1 MTEENLKMKT
11 KMLAVFALTA
21 QLVSGAAMAQHH
33 GGNHGGG
40 NHGNNNNF
48 NSNDIFGNKNDW
60 RNQYI
65 GTPTFRI
72 SDDQK
77 LQVIRERWK
86 VLKTEV
92 EALNK
97 RIQTK
102 QTALEALQQKRKKAN
117 AAVTKLSNEIVAALQ
132 KKQQLE
138 AKLPALKT
146 AATNA
151 EAAAKAAAQGEAQ
164 ASKQL
169 DQAKAKLAAEES
181 NCTAAPTPECQGK
194 VDKMKKR
201 VATLT
206 VQHAAAAKGA
216 AETKATAQAAKKNLN
231 QTNKKIADITT
242 ENAARTT
249 QVTAKKA
256 ELAAVDGEIKTAN
269 QQLRPM
275 LGQQKIKTAEYKKID
290 QARMARRQEVITRV
304 LSSNQRGAR
313 LGRESGQD
321 EGLELAQARGQ
332 RFGDQDGYRDGE
344 SVGTRDGQQAS
355 YNVGH
360 TRGNADGAARAVREG
375 TENGTIEGTRQ
386 GNADAGVR
394 EGRAA
399 GTSRAESSDASQVGQ
414 GQGENDGLQRSIT
427 TGKRVGTAK
436 GETQAIDKYETN
448 DLKVEDGFGPFAG
461 SFSQD
466 IPSFPRDFRQGRH
479 WNPRPQAPSRLAR
492 LAHLDGYE
500 ARYFQATR
508 VTYDREIERYY
519 VGYYDQ
525 SYRNAYEDF
534 SSRDYPAHRDS
545 GYRTGESSAFTR
557 DYAGVYDRFFDQ
569 LRDQFNRNPN
579 RSSNDFRSVYT
590 SSESSTF
597 NAVYEQIRRASYN
610 QHEEATFQSNIAAQ
624 TEIYRKARF
633 EAVSSVYENHP
644 VLKFVQSQIVDGGI
658 NEVAKLD
665 GVFQPGEKTFN
676 NVKLINFG
684 KKEATNVVV
693 TMENGQSFKLT
704 SVSPRSKTTLKGVS
718 SSVIPPQAR
727 IGSTY
732 KSKLTLTQALSA
744 EKKIQGRHFM
754 DANGGV
760 LAVDTKNVSVQYPL
774 ALSALGSSSQLLI
787 NQKNK
792 MNITVSNNSNR
803 AYSGSIDVKLTSNAT
818 SQVIT
823 RGFDPVSKLSS
834 SAKLSDAEILVTDE
848 RDVYTPVTFT
858 ATVSKNGVVL
868 GRINK
873 VFNTMVKAPYLD
885 KRNEVPVVVVDAD
898 SNSRDLL
905 DVIALLGGVS
915 KVSVLDISLNS
926 LNANALNNGLKN
938 KTLLLVDNGRGS
950 VVRPF
955 EATLAKTTDSVLVF
969 VDNNQESL
977 RLATQTAS
985 FKDSGKF
992 PVDITGLGR
1001 INMVFT
1007 NPLRAKN
1014 VKANLPAFQ
1023 ASMQNFVNYLP
1034 FAELLK
1040 MGATA
1045 HVQKIKSSL
1054 NGSSYFS
1061 PTVAQSQLAET
1072 FNTKMM
1078 GEILNINIAYDKSGS
1093 MFNRDK
1099 NIAKRVYKDKTL
1111 HNMQLLAAAN
1121 TSVSNSSLGIHL
1133 FAVNAIYTLDKAM
1146 NSYAPYKKDFMGK
1159 VEGYVDDVRD
1169 DIEDTYKKNLKKR
1182 FRSHY
1187 DRVYKNE
1194 GQFTPFNL

>member
-1 MTEENLKMKT
+1 MKT

-33 GGNHGGG
+33 GGNHGG
-40 NHGNNNNF
+40 NNNGNNNNF

-65 GTPTFRI
+65 GKPTFRI

-77 LQVIRERWK
+77 LQVIRKRWK

-102 QTALEALQQKRKKAN
+102 QTALEALQKNRKKKN
-117 AAVTKLSNEIVAALQ
+117 QEVTKLSNEIVAALQ

-138 AKLPALKT
+138 AKLPALKKAATDTQAIAT
-146 AATNA
+146 AAS
-151 EAAAKAAAQGEAQ
+151 QGEKQ
-164 ASKQL
+164 AKKQL
-169 DQAKAKLAAEES
+169 DQAKAKLAAEET
-181 NCTAAPTPECQGK
+181 NCTAAPTPACQAK
-194 VDKMKKR
+194 VNKMKKR
-201 VATLT
+201 VANLT
-206 VQHAAAAKGA
+206 VQHAAAVKGA
-216 AETKATAQAAKKNLN
+216 AETKLAAQAAKKSLN
-231 QTNKKIADITT
+231 QTNKRITDITT
-242 ENAARTT
+242 ANATRTT
-249 QVTAKKA
+249 AVTAKKA
-256 ELAAVDGEIKTAN
+256 ELAGVDAKIKTAN

-275 LGQQKIKTAEYKKID
+275 LGKQKLKTAEYKKIN
-290 QARMARRQEVITRV
+290 QARTARRQQVITKV
-304 LSSNQRGAR
+304 LNANSRGAR
-313 LGRESGQD
+313 LGRESGQK
-321 EGLELAQARGQ
+321 EGLELAQARGR

-360 TRGNADGAARAVREG
+360 SRGNVDGAARAVRVG
-375 TENGTIEGTRQ
+375 TENGTVEGTRQ
-386 GNADAGVR
+386 GNTDAGNR
-394 EGRAA
+394 EGSAA
-399 GTSRAESSDASQVGQ
+399 GTQRAQNSDAAQVGQ
-414 GQGENDGLQRSIT
+414 RQGENDGLQRSVT

-436 GETQAIDKYETN
+436 GEGQAIDKYETN
-448 DLKVEDGFGPFAG
+448 DLKVEDAFGPFAG
-461 SFSQD
+461 SFGHD
-466 IPSFPRDFRQGRH
+466 IPSFPGDFRQGRH

-508 VTYDREIERYY
+508 LTYDREIERYY
-519 VGYYDQ
+519 IGYYDQ
-525 SYRNAYEDF
+525 SYQGAYQDF
-534 SSRDYPAHRDS
+534 SARDYPAHRDS
-545 GYRTGESSAFTR
+545 GYRSGETTAYNR
-557 DYAGVYDRFFDQ
+557 DYQGVFDNFYAQ

-579 RSSNDFRSVYT
+579 RSSDVFRSVYANV
-590 SSESSTF
+590 EGSTF
-597 NAVYEQIRRASYN
+597 NSVYEQIRSASHSR
-610 QHEEATFQSNIAAQ
+610 HEEATFQSNIAAQ
-624 TEIYRKARF
+624 TEIYRASRF
-633 EAVSSVYENHP
+633 ASVSSVYENHP
-644 VLKFVQSQIVDGGI
+644 VLKFSSSQIVDGGI

-676 NVKLINFG
+676 NIKIVNFG
-684 KKEATNVVV
+684 KKAATNVVV

-718 SSVIPPQAR
+718 QGVIPPQAR

-744 EKKIQGRHFM
+744 EKRIQGRHFM
-754 DANGGV
+754 DANSGV

-774 ALSALGSSSQLLI
+774 ALSSLGSSSQLLI

-792 MNITVSNNSNR
+792 MNVTVTNNSKR
-803 AYSGSIDVKLTSNAT
+803 AYTGSIDVKLTSNAT

-834 SAKLSDAEILVTDE
+834 SAKLTDAEILVSDE

-873 VFNTMVKAPYLD
+873 VFNTMVKAPYAE
-885 KRNEVPVVVVDAD
+885 KRNDVPVIVVDAD
-898 SNSRDLL
+898 KNSRDLL
-905 DVIALLGGVS
+905 DVIALLGGVK

-926 LNANALNNGLKN
+926 LNATALNNGLKN

-955 EATLAKTTDSVLVF
+955 EATIAKSTNSVLVY

-985 FKDSGKF
+985 FKDAGKF
-992 PVDITGLGR
+992 PVDVTGLGR

-1023 ASMQNFVNYLP
+1023 TSMQNFVNYLG

-1040 MGATA
+1040 MTA
-1045 HVQKIKSSL
+1045 ANHISKIKTSL
-1054 NGSSYFS
+1054 NGTSYFS

-1072 FNTKMM
+1072 FNVKMM
-1078 GEILNINIAYDKSGS
+1078 GEILNINIAYDKSGKVFS
-1093 MFNRDK
+1093 RDK

-1111 HNMQLLAAAN
+1111 HNMHLLSAAK

-1146 NSYAPYKKDFMGK
+1146 NSYRPYKKDFMGK

-1169 DIEDTYKKNLKKR
+1169 DIEDTYKKNLRKR